1 MTPKEA
7 AIAVEK
13 MLKDAGYVL
22 GDLTFSEAVGGRVAK
37 YDFSDEIVSTFS
49 FKDGTAGVHAAPVD
63 MRDSAKP

>member
-13 MLKDAGYVL
+13 LLKDSGYVL

-37 YDFSDEIVSTFS
+37 YDFSGAIVSAFS
-49 FKDGTAGVHAAPVD
+49 IKDGTAGVYAASFD